1 MERAVRALDAFAN
14 QRYEQAYDLAVAD
27 GTDFAQ
33 RNGVFLAGL
42 AALRS
47 QRWNDAVKMF
57 EAWSAFGLKNGLS
70 PMHAAG
76 KIMLARALAG
86 SGRVGD
92 ARTAYE
98 EAFRIWKD
106 ADPDLPVLLEARR
119 EYQQLSS

>member
-1 MERAVRALDAFAN
+1 MRALEAFAN
-14 QRYEQAYDLAVAD
+14 QRYEQAYDLAVAN

-47 QRWNDAVKMF
+47 QRWKEAVTMF
-57 EAWSAFGLKNGLS
+57 ETWSAFGRKNGMS

-86 SGRVGD
+86 SGRAAD
-92 ARTAYE
+92 ARKAYE
-98 EAFRIWKD
+98 EAFQIWKD
-106 ADPDLPVLLEARR
+106 ADPDLPLLLEARQ